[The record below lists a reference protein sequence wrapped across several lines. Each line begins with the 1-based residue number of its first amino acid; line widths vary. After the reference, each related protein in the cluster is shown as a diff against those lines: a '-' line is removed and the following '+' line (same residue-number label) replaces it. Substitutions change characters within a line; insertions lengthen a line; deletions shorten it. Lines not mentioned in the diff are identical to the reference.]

1 MDAVSSGTAL
11 SSMSSAVLRDD
22 AIDGRD
28 TALTMLDSA
37 ITDRT
42 LLSQTTKAR
51 PRHVSSLA
59 LGQQKRVKMLQQM
72 VWDQFADWKADGSI
86 SSRIRIAWMP
96 VKKMNIQ

>member
-1 MDAVSSGTAL
+1 MESEKQIVHNIIGEEVLSSGTAL

-51 PRHVSSLA
+51 PRHVSSL
-59 LGQQKRVKMLQQM
+59 GQQQRVKML
-72 VWDQFADWKADGSI
+72 
-86 SSRIRIAWMP
+86 
-96 VKKMNIQ
+96 